1 MRKILIKFSFI
12 IFDIIFLILI
22 FYLSKLIRLYFVQY
36 GLVFNDIS
44 LNDFLFVIII
54 IEILFYHEKI
64 YNYRFDFWQEF
75 FKIEK
80 AIFLSFFITLTILA
94 LTKMNIQY
102 SRLFII
108 IYFIN
113 LIILLPLYKYT
124 TKYIFFKFSFYKEP
138 ILIIGKKDMVKK
150 IRKEML
156 SNWYFG
162 YYIDKKMFDNIIIVS
177 KGLDIKSI
185 DRIIDKNYKR
195 CKNIFIVP
203 FLSSI
208 NFAHSDVLEYSNI
221 RLNSV
226 HFKNQLFIKKNII
239 IKKISDKLI
248 TLSIFPFF
256 IILHFIISIL
266 IKIDSNGS
274 IFYKQNRLGKYGKTF
289 KIYKYR
295 TMYEDG
301 DKILKE
307 YLKNNKEEI
316 DYYNKYHKYKN
327 DPRVTK
333 IGKLLRKT
341 SLDELPQIINIL
353 KSEMSLVGPRPY
365 MLKELEYI
373 GDFKDI
379 ILKVSPGITGLWQ
392 VSGRNDLSFNER
404 IELEKWYVKNWSL
417 LLDITIIFKTLK
429 VVLLQKGSK

>member
-1 MRKILIKFSFI
+1 MQKILIKYTFI
-12 IFDIIFLILI
+12 ILDIIFLILV
-22 FYLSKLIRLYFVQY
+22 FYLSRVIRLYFIKY
-36 GLVFNDIS
+36 GFVFSDIS
-44 LNDFLFVIII
+44 LRDFLFVIII
-54 IEILFYHEKI
+54 IEILLYYEKI

-108 IYFIN
+108 IYFVT
-113 LIILLPLYKYT
+113 LIIFFPLYKYI
-124 TKYIFFKFSFYKEP
+124 TKFIFFKLSFYKEP
-138 ILIIGKKDMVKK
+138 ILIIGKRDKIKK
-150 IRKEML
+150 LKKEII

-162 YYIDKKMFDNIIIVS
+162 YYIDKKKFDNIIIVS
-177 KGLDIKSI
+177 KGLNIKSI

-208 NFAHSDVLEYSNI
+208 NFVHSDILEYSNI
-221 RLNSV
+221 RLNSI
-226 HFKNQLFIKKNII
+226 HFRNELFIKKNII
-239 IKKISDKLI
+239 IKNIFDKFTTVLV
-248 TLSIFPFF
+248 LPFF
-256 IILHFIISIL
+256 IILHFFISIL
-266 IKIDSNGS
+266 IKIDSKGS
-274 IFYKQNRLGKYGKTF
+274 IFYTQSRLGKNGKIF

-295 TMYEDG
+295 TMYENG
-301 DKILKE
+301 DTILKK

-316 DYYNKYHKYKN
+316 DYYKKYHKYKN
-327 DPRVTK
+327 DPRITK
-333 IGKLLRKT
+333 IGKFLRKT

-353 KSEMSLVGPRPY
+353 KGEMSLVGPRPY
-365 MLKELEYI
+365 MLNELNYIKDSKE
-373 GDFKDI
+373 I

-392 VSGRNDLSFNER
+392 VSGRNELSFKER

-417 LLDITIIFKTLK
+417 WLDIIIILKTLK